1 MGSATR
7 EATAASRTALAGV
20 RDTVTLALAEELFA
34 AGRVIGS
41 SLQLRTLL
49 SDPAGD
55 IDTKKAALGA
65 VLGSSVSAQALG
77 LLETVVSSRWSSDD
91 DLLAGIED
99 LGLRAAAASAPPTTD
114 IEGELFAFGASV
126 TSNHE
131 LELAIGSK
139 LGDSASK
146 ASLVEA
152 LLVGKVSAHTLAI
165 VRHLVQQPRGRR
177 IGDLV
182 SDAASTVADDS
193 NSVIA
198 TVSSAAPLSAAQLA
212 RLQRGLSSS
221 YGRQVKVNLVIDPEL
236 IGGVRVSIGD
246 DVIDGSVA
254 TRLSELRLQ
263 LAG

>member
-7 EATAASRTALAGV
+7 QATAASRTALAGV
-20 RDTVTLALAEELFA
+20 RGTVTLALAEELFA
-34 AGRVIGS
+34 VGRIVGA

-55 IDTKKAALGA
+55 ADTKRAALAA
-65 VLGSSVSAQALG
+65 VVGSSVSAQALG

-99 LGLRAAAASAPPTTD
+99 LGLRAVAASAPASAD
-114 IEGELFAFGASV
+114 IVGELFAFGSSV

-139 LGDSASK
+139 LGDAASK
-146 ASLVEA
+146 ASLVDA
-152 LLVGKVSAHTLAI
+152 LLSGKVSAHTLAV

-177 IGDLV
+177 IGELI
-182 SDAASTVADDS
+182 SDAASTVADETGS
-193 NSVIA
+193 IIA
-198 TVSSAAPLSAAQLA
+198 TVSSASPLSAAQLT
-212 RLQRGLSSS
+212 RLQAGLSASH
-221 YGRQVKVNLVIDPEL
+221 GRQVTVNLVIDPEL
-236 IGGVRVSIGD
+236 IGGVRVAIGD